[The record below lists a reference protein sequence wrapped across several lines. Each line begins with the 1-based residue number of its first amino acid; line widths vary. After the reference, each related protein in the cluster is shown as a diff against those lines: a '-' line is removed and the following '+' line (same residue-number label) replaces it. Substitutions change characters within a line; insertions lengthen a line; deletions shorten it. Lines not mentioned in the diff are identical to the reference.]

1 MKTQF
6 TPGPWKVDS
15 VLAQV
20 VIPGKDIPICKL
32 LWPTMHRTDGETK
45 ANARLI
51 AKAPDM
57 YELLDEIREKLYEC
71 AEGNIVRDWLGK
83 ADMLLAEIRGES

>member
-20 VIPGKDIPICKL
+20 VPGKDIPICKL
-32 LWPTMHRTDGETK
+32 WWPTMHRTEGETK

-57 YELLDEIREKLYEC
+57 YELLSEIGGMHIIGTSGLDLE
-71 AEGNIVRDWLGK
+71 AHGK
-83 ADMLLAEIRGES
+83 INNLLAEIRGES